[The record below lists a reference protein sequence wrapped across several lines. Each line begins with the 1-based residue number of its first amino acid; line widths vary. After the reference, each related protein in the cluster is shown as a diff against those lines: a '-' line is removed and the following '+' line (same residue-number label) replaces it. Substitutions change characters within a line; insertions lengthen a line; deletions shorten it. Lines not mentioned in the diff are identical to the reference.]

1 MARAEQAQAKQ
12 LTGTDASTAAQAQA
26 QAQGTYSNLNPFL
39 ENELKNPQGYS
50 QQALTSMLG
59 AGMAGTGGATSGVTG
74 QAALEQART
83 RNASG
88 FSGALDAAQR
98 ERGQQNASASEGVA
112 ANNAQLQQ
120 QQQQSAAG
128 ALQGM
133 YGTQSGD
140 ALKAL
145 GQQNDAIN
153 TDLAAGRQGWLQNGL
168 AIADTAAKVG
178 TAAAGLGYKP
188 FGG

>member
-1 MARAEQAQAKQ
+1 MARASTQATNLA
-12 LTGTDASTAAQAQA
+12 GTDASTAAQDQA

-50 QQALTSMLG
+50 QGALTSMLG

-98 ERGQQNASASEGVA
+98 MRGQQNASASEGVA

-120 QQQQSAAG
+120 QQQQSAASG
-128 ALQGM
+128 LSGM
-133 YGTQSGD
+133 YGTDSSN
-140 ALKAL
+140 ALNAL
-145 GQQNDAIN
+145 GLQDKAIQ
-153 TDLAAGRQGWLQNGL
+153 TASDTGWLNQ
-168 AIADTAAKVG
+168 AVKAG
-178 TAAAGLGYKP
+178 TGAVSAAAQAYKAYT
-188 FGG
+188 G

>member
-83 RNASG
+83 RNSSG

-128 ALQGM
+128 
-133 YGTQSGD
+133 